1 MQPVL
6 FSVKEARSGRPYWRR
21 TGSDVCYF
29 KNRFKGATA
38 GPDDP
43 NYMTA
48 SFTVNFPHAGDVCYL
63 AYHYPYSYTKL
74 MVRKHHLNT
83 GLFSG
88 IQETHEIVP

>member
-74 MVRKHHLNT
+74 MVKNT
-83 GLFSG
+83 TNTSLFFRYKKLT
-88 IQETHEIVP
+88 I